1 MKTNQK
7 FVLLCTVVLVTI
19 VYGCKQADASSE
31 ESYDSK
37 NSVLEE
43 AVVENEEV
51 AKARSSS
58 VDAEP
63 KNSNRKFLRTA
74 SIKFKVKNVAKSTEN
89 IENVTNKLGG
99 FVTYTNLESNVNDK
113 TETRVSQD
121 SILET
126 VRYTVSNSITIRVP
140 NAKLDTVIKTIAKEI
155 DFLDSRLINS
165 NDVSLQL
172 LANEMAQKRNTN
184 SRKRIANAI
193 DTKGKKLNQIIDA
206 EENIEAKNEA
216 IDHQKIENLSL
227 QDQVNYSTLSLEI
240 YQRESIKNTLFASEK
255 SINNYRPH
263 LGMQIWDSA
272 KTGWYMLE
280 SVIAFVIQLW
290 AVFLIF
296 FLIWLGYKRLNSKK
310 I

>member
-7 FVLLCTVVLVTI
+7 FVLLCTVVLVSI
-19 VYGCKQADASSE
+19 VYGCKQADVSSE

-37 NSVLEE
+37 NSVAEE
-43 AVVENEEV
+43 AIEGNED
-51 AKARSSS
+51 AAMAPSSS
-58 VDAEP
+58 VAVEP

-74 SIKFKVKNVAKSTEN
+74 DIKFKVKNVAKSTEK
-89 IENVTNKLGG
+89 IENATHKLGG
-99 FVTYTNLESNVNDK
+99 FVTYTNLESIVNDK

-126 VRYTVSNSITIRVP
+126 VKYTVTNTMTIRVP
-140 NAKLDTVIKTIAKEI
+140 NTQLDTVVKTIAKEI
-155 DFLDSRLINS
+155 EFLDARLIKS
-165 NDVSLQL
+165 DDVSLQL
-172 LANEMAQKRNTN
+172 LSNEMAQKRNAN
-184 SRKRIANAI
+184 SQKRIANAI

-206 EENIEAKNEA
+206 EENIASKNAA
-216 IDHQKIENLSL
+216 IDNQKLENLSL
-227 QDQVNYSTLSLEI
+227 QDQVNYSTLSLQI

-280 SVIAFVIQLW
+280 SVIAFLIQLW

-296 FLIWLGYKRLNSKK
+296 FLIWLGYKLSL
-310 I
+310 IHI